1 MNQYYKSTIS
11 DEVFNI
17 ISKELGVNVN
27 LWEILH
33 KFYEYT
39 NKHRKIFQDKYD
51 SQSEDYRDINEVEKS
66 KCVND
71 KLSKLPI
78 HEKLQKQS

>member
-1 MNQYYKSTIS
+1 MLIYGRFYIN
-11 DEVFNI
+11 FLNI
-17 ISKELGVNVN
+17 QIN
-27 LWEILH
+27 I
-33 KFYEYT
+33 
-39 NKHRKIFQDKYD
+39 KIFEDKYD